1 MITENF
7 YPTAYTADGIQY
19 TDFFNAL
26 PEVIDIETDPCSA
39 YYMGSIPANLITS
52 IIPHTFKI
60 IPDENDPLN
69 TVIKFEKNTTISKAD
84 WGYADGQTY
93 ANAIY
98 WNGSKYLQSGII
110 RLINSLEA
118 YKYTKWGTVS
128 IGFRLYVYFDQTLS
142 SGDTIQISDTYANS
156 SVALTYAQFID
167 FIKNDTAITVSFT
180 INGQTETYQLKYSDL
195 TDFKLWSVST
205 DRIIECTA
213 ISDTNAGYYG
223 NTTTRYI
230 NPFFHINSGLDNFGH
245 YSRVGAAAFPTSVLR
260 IQFTPELD
268 TFKYCDAVM
277 GVNNS
282 FSSTFSPNANT
293 DAIIYSDDFSITG
306 EFLDYVRR
314 NGYTHEYYIKNNAVF
329 SYTGYSNVTIEG
341 VSRTMYQVGFRTAF
355 NIRDFWTMFCLH
367 NKCKNTSYDTSTDYN
382 STHTIGMFTANNQP
396 VPDRAAFTTYPE
408 IEPDL
413 QKWQKYGFNIIDD
426 DYSPGEEPGGGDR
439 PDPDVFPDGENVGED
454 IETPDS
460 LGVGSTLGFVTQY
473 VLNASQISQLGSI
486 LWTSFTDPDYW
497 KNFMFSLALDTGSF
511 NTSSMLDYFIS
522 LRVYPFS
529 LINVPGCSSFGQ
541 DMFVGSGYV
550 PLHFTTNLYA
560 LNNYAE
566 ILQAGKLKLPF
577 VFGDFRDCTNM
588 EITLY
593 LPYCGTVQLEP
604 ADVLGGTLT
613 AKYAIDFATGSC
625 TAIVDLETWD
635 GHKYPIA
642 ILPGQIGADVPMS
655 GTAAGQIAA
664 RLGSDVLNVAG
675 ILTAGAVGIGDSVK
689 MIGIGALAENPEIIT
704 GGVINAAGTI
714 GGTALGLTKQGLEM
728 AARPGIG
735 APTLAGGRGFS
746 SFGAPQKAYVQI
758 RAPLYDAPDNYSSTA
773 GYPAAKEVTVSSC
786 TGLCRF
792 INPDVS
798 KITASDAE
806 KNEIRSQLQAGIII

>member
-1 MITENF
+1 MISDNF
-7 YPTAYTADGIQY
+7 YPTSTTTLGIQY
-19 TDFFNAL
+19 TDYFRNL
-26 PEVIDIETDPCSA
+26 PEITDIETDPCAA
-39 YYMGSIPANLITS
+39 YYMGSIPADLIS
-52 IIPHTFKI
+52 SLMPHKFIIE
-60 IPDENDPLN
+60 PDTDDTKKTL
-69 TVIKFEKNTTISKAD
+69 IKFERDTAITKAD
-84 WGYADGQTY
+84 WGYAQGSDSS
-93 ANAIY
+93 IY
-98 WNGSKYLQSGII
+98 WNGIKYVQSAGVK
-110 RLINSLEA
+110 LINSMEA
-118 YKYTKWGTVS
+118 YKLTKWGNITLTL
-128 IGFRLYVYFDQTLS
+128 RLYIYFDQTLD
-142 SGDTIQISDTYANS
+142 SGDVVQIATGLYNNSVTLTI
-156 SVALTYAQFID
+156 AQFID
-167 FIKNDTAITVSFT
+167 FVKNDTPINVSYTISGDTV
-180 INGQTETYQLKYSDL
+180 TYQLKYSELLNGTIWQVD
-195 TDFKLWSVST
+195 T
-205 DRIIECTA
+205 DRFIACTYLKDA
-213 ISDTNAGYYG
+213 ITGNYT
-223 NTTTRYI
+223 NTTNQNI
-230 NPFFHINSGLDNFGH
+230 NPFIHVNSGSSNFGN
-245 YSRVGAAAFPTSVLR
+245 YSRIGANVFPDTDLR
-260 IQFTPELD
+260 IQFNPSLTKFRYYNPII
-268 TFKYCDAVM
+268 
-277 GVNNS
+277 GVNSVGATPVIENQD
-282 FSSTFSPNANT
+282 T
-293 DAIIYSDDFSITG
+293 DAIIYANDFTITG
-306 EFLDYVRR
+306 EILDYIRR
-314 NGYTHEYYIKNNAVF
+314 NASTGVIKNYHVF
-329 SYTGYSNVTIEG
+329 NYAGYISYGGDTFYICSLTGFY
-341 VSRTMYQVGFRTAF
+341 
-355 NIRDFWTMFCLH
+355 NIRDFWTIFCLH
-367 NKCKNTSYDTSTDYN
+367 NKCKNSGYDTTSVYDIN
-382 STHTIGMFTANNQP
+382 HTIGIFTSSNQP
-396 VPDRAAFTTYPE
+396 VPDRAAFTTYPA

-413 QKWQKYGFNIIDD
+413 QNWQKYGYKIEDD
-426 DYSPGEEPGGGDR
+426 NYNPGEEPGGGDR
-439 PDPDVFPDGENVGED
+439 PDPDVFPDGENVGDD
-454 IETPDS
+454 IETPDT

-473 VLNASQISQLGSI
+473 VMNASQIAELGNL
-486 LWTSFTDPDYW
+486 LWTSFTDADYW
-497 KNFMFSLALDTGSF
+497 KNFMFTLALDTGSF
-511 NTSSMLDYFIS
+511 NTSSLLDYFVS

-550 PLHFTTNLYA
+550 PLHFTTAISA

-566 ILQAGKLKLPF
+566 ILQAGQLKLPF

-604 ADVLGGTLT
+604 ADVLGGTLK

-635 GHKYPIA
+635 GKKYPIA

-689 MIGIGALAENPEIIT
+689 MIGIGALAENTEIIT

-758 RAPLYDAPDNYSSTA
+758 RAPLYDAPDNYASTA
-773 GYPAAKEVTVSSC
+773 GYPAAEEVKVSSC